1 MNYTLEITMDE
12 MMSMFSMVET
22 RRKDCERAYKT
33 SLVYGDS
40 SSAEYWQGELDRVQS
55 IYDKLV
61 HTGV

>member
-1 MNYTLEITMDE
+1 MNYKLEITMDE

-40 SSAEYWQGELDRVQS
+40 LSVDYWRVEMERAQS
-55 IYDKLV
+55 IYDKLINA
-61 HTGV
+61 GV